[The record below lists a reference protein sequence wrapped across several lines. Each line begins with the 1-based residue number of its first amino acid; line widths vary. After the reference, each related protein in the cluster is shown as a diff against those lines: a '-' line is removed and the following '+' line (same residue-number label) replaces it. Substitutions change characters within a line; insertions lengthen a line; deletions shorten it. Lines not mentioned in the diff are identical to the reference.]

1 MTVIQTG
8 LIQINN
14 WNHPIEST
22 NNISTRENANC
33 ESFGNLKIRGAEGE
47 EWRSAIRNEKRSKGF
62 GKSGDGC
69 TAHLDHHGHA
79 IGRRHERRSPS
90 DDTKPSRFFIQ
101 RLLKELRLYEQREQY
116 QRTET
121 SMQLSCLSL
130 TEDSLGFFGILWD
143 SLGFL
148 GVLEWCLMIEWTIIP
163 HQWCETSISLYVS
176 MPGFFWASKD
186 WDSCCLLYRLISF
199 PLPFQDP
206 FWFAEVLGS
215 YRGLQGCFCDNWWQS
230 SIDPTVSMNG
240 KKHHW
245 LEILSDL
252 QGTFE
257 IWNYLG
263 SPFIQHQCDQWSET
277 SISSI
282 SSILPFPE
290 SFLDSQEFFERPSS
304 LASNYSEMIQIRTDS
319 KYASRVGRDFSPDS
333 RKSNSLHSK
342 VTFFEALKDTS
353 SYVINCSN
361 NQSEE
366 LFRNNPLHQ
375 TYHQTSLIQ
384 QLQLNLYLVD
394 LIDCINPDM
403 D

>member
-1 MTVIQTG
+1 M
-8 LIQINN
+8 LIVNRLGT
-14 WNHPIEST
+14 WRLE
-22 NNISTRENANC
+22 E
-33 ESFGNLKIRGAEGE
+33 LKAKNDGV
-47 EWRSAIRNEKRSKGF
+47 RSEMKSAQKDLEKAVMDVPPTWTIMATQLADVMKDVLLPMIRNPRVSLSSAFSKSYDYMNSVNSISELKQVCNSLAF
-62 GKSGDGC
+62 
-69 TAHLDHHGHA
+69 
-79 IGRRHERRSPS
+79 PS
-90 DDTKPSRFFIQ
+90 
-101 RLLKELRLYEQREQY
+101 LRILW
-116 QRTET
+116 
-121 SMQLSCLSL
+121 
-130 TEDSLGFFGILWD
+130 DSLGFFGILWD